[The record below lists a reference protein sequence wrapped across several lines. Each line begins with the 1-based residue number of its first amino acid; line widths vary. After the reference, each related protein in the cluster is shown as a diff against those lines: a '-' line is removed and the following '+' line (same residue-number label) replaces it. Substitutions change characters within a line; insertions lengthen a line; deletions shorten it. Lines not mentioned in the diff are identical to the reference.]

1 MKAAIYKG
9 KQKFVIDEVS
19 TPVPGPTQVLI
30 KVKFSAIC
38 GTDVHRWLYDTA
50 SPGKIFGHEFS
61 GVVCS
66 VGSEVKRLKEGDR
79 VIGGGGQPPIGKA
92 KPSSVDPRF
101 NFRFHSDLLGAFAE
115 YVILE
120 DWQPLIIP
128 NGVSDEAAALC
139 EPCSI
144 AVRGVRQ
151 SDMKIGDT
159 VAVIGA
165 GPIGMFTLQAAL
177 AAGAASVIVSDPVEV
192 RRNASLKMGASHVI
206 DPTTEDIVS
215 TMVELSGGIG
225 PDVVFDCAG
234 WGSTLDESLTMVR
247 REGQVV
253 LIALSWEPILVQP
266 VDWVGREVKMKAA
279 YGSRPEDWSTAVNL
293 IRDGRIQTDPMIDES
308 DFVDLDD
315 IQQAFEN
322 LVSPSTQLQ
331 MIVRID

>member
-9 KQKFVIDEVS
+9 KQKFVIDEIP

-61 GVVCS
+61 GVIYS
-66 VGSEVKRLKEGDR
+66 VGSDVKRLKEGDR
-79 VIGGGGQPPIGKA
+79 VIGGGGQPPTGKA

-144 AVRGVRQ
+144 AVRGVRL

-165 GPIGMFTLQAAL
+165 GPIGMFTLQASL
-177 AAGAASVIVSDPVEV
+177 AAGADRVIVSDPVEV

-253 LIALSWEPILVQP
+253 LIALSWEPILVNP